1 MLLQKRQEL
10 VGNSSK
16 APEESFDATVHW
28 AFLGVGTAWKQ
39 RTHIYDF
46 GVLEPKKQHGMY
58 TEGLFGKSYILIFCF

>member
-46 GVLEPKKQHGMY
+46 EKRRFVYRISCL
-58 TEGLFGKSYILIFCF
+58 